1 MLCDF
6 PILRNVYGIR
16 NSNPNPNPNLNPSPN
31 PNMNLGGA
39 GRSGYEILR
48 DILIGDG
55 NEDPAPFRVWD
66 GDGK

>member
-6 PILRNVYGIR
+6 PIMRNVYGIR
-16 NSNPNPNPNLNPSPN
+16 NPNPNPSPN
-31 PNMNLGGA
+31 SNLNLGGA

>member
-6 PILRNVYGIR
+6 PIMRNVYGIR
-16 NSNPNPNPNLNPSPN
+16 NPNPNPSLNPN
-31 PNMNLGGA
+31 LNLGGA
-39 GRSGYEILR
+39 GRSRYGILR

-55 NEDPAPFRVWD
+55 NEDPALFRVWD